1 MNLTMWILIICCS
14 WLTFVNGQGDRIA
27 PGVPPQHYQ
36 QQYQQVPQQNVP
48 MQHGQQQYNAPVQ
61 QQQMHQQQMPVQQQV
76 PMHQQV
82 PVQHHQ
88 QVPQHHQQQQQQP
101 HGHGHAHHG
110 ERQQLLNAANIAQEK
125 DHIKEHMEVPL
136 DTSKMTEQELQFH
149 YFKMHDADNNNKLD
163 GCELIKSLIH
173 WHEHGG
179 KDPNM
184 PEEGAKIFSDDEL
197 VQLIEP
203 ILQSD
208 DRNQDGFIDYPEFIR
223 AQEKNAAK
231 ST

>member
-1 MNLTMWILIICCS
+1 MNFTLWILFICCS
-14 WLTFVNGQGDRIA
+14 WLKLAYGQGDRIA

-48 MQHGQQQYNAPVQ
+48 MQHGQQYNAPQQ
-61 QQQMHQQQMPVQQQV
+61 QQQMHHQQMPVQQQQV

-88 QVPQHHQQQQQQP
+88 VPQHQQQQHQQP

-110 ERQQLLNAANIAQEK
+110 QQQVLNAANIAQEK

-179 KDPNM
+179 KDPNSHD
-184 PEEGAKIFSDDEL
+184 EGAKIFPDEEL
-197 VQLIEP
+197 LQLIEP

-208 DRNQDGFIDYPEFIR
+208 DTNQDGFIDYPEFIQ
-223 AQEKNAAK
+223 AQQKNAAK
-231 ST
+231 ASS